1 MPRQV
6 DDDIFLPPFSL
17 LSLLRM
23 GPLGDEQGCGVV
35 LPLTQNGIPSTEI
48 FARHWLS
55 AAVAHISWCRYSMR
69 LRCPYISHCKHGMYY
84 DINYIIHIKNR
95 FKTRKQVYNSHLEE
109 DLLAMNVTFLALNG
123 VMGNMSSNHTTN
135 SSSHKLLTAL

>member
-55 AAVAHISWCRYSMR
+55 AAVAHMSWCRYSLAGYVVR
-69 LRCPYISHCKHGMYY
+69 IF
-84 DINYIIHIKNR
+84 HIVSMACI
-95 FKTRKQVYNSHLEE
+95 TI
-109 DLLAMNVTFLALNG
+109 
-123 VMGNMSSNHTTN
+123 
-135 SSSHKLLTAL
+135 